1 MATSK
6 VVNMTGSA
14 AISRIPEVNTIKVAG
29 VIEAVSIAAKMADHR
44 A

>member
-6 VVNMTGSA
+6 VVNVTSSA
-14 AISRIPEVNTIKVAG
+14 TINKIPEVNTIKVAG
-29 VIEAVSIAAKMADHR
+29 VIEGVSIAAKMADHQ